1 VYLLCVHRE
10 LELRYSSYEMRC
22 CLRLAVAIAIGILGV
37 LCSGLKRERYP
48 FLIALREPL
57 RRRDCVSFNRST
69 NMLKLVIVF
78 ISLVVPLGSRGV
90 MSELVIRV
98 GVDTGRSQA
107 GDLRAEK
114 QFRGVGICRKHVG
127 GRPDDLFEANE
138 DFTVYIA
145 VVDPQKTTGV
155 SGKLLMA
162 AAATTDS

>member
-1 VYLLCVHRE
+1 
-10 LELRYSSYEMRC
+10 
-22 CLRLAVAIAIGILGV
+22 
-37 LCSGLKRERYP
+37 
-48 FLIALREPL
+48 
-57 RRRDCVSFNRST
+57 
-69 NMLKLVIVF
+69 MLKLVIVF

-98 GVDTGRSQA
+98 GVNTGRSQA
-107 GDLRAEK
+107 GGLRAEK
-114 QFRGVGICRKHVG
+114 QSRGVGICRKHVEE
-127 GRPDDLFEANE
+127 RPDDLFEANE